1 MKDIFKVGTTPT
13 DEEVDSKEEMYF
25 VWYLEE
31 LKDLGYIKDFRRSR
45 TYQLGLP
52 VTKKYIQPMMR
63 VEDKIKEQSISKGHS
78 YTPDYIIWWEV
89 ESVGVLC
96 TDLEDIFDKHKTKFI
111 CQREG
116 DQYYSTI
123 EVKGTYDQNNN
134 ARITGI
140 SMKWLMSKLGIFVSM
155 VKVPTIFEQT
165 FTPHRYHLTDKT
177 MKPRKI
183 SWVTKTIDQYVD
195 EI

>member
-1 MKDIFKVGTTPT
+1 MKHLFTGQEATQSDT
-13 DEEVDSKEEMYF
+13 DSKEELYF
-25 VWYLEE
+25 LWYLQE
-31 LKDLGYIKDFRRSR
+31 LKDQGFIKAFKRSK
-45 TYQLGLP
+45 TYTLSNT
-52 VTKKYIQPMMR
+52 VSKRFIQPMKK
-63 VEDKIKEQSISKGHS
+63 VEDKIKMQTVLREHA
-78 YTPDYIIWWEV
+78 YTPDYTIWWEV

-96 TDLEDIFDKHKTKFI
+96 TDLEDVFDRHKTKFI

-140 SMKWLMSKLGIFVSM
+140 SMKWLMSKLGIFVTL

-165 FTPHRYHLTDKT
+165 FTPERYLLTDKT
-177 MKPRKI
+177 LKPRRLKYDP
-183 SWVTKTIDQYVD
+183 KTISEYVD
-195 EI
+195 TL